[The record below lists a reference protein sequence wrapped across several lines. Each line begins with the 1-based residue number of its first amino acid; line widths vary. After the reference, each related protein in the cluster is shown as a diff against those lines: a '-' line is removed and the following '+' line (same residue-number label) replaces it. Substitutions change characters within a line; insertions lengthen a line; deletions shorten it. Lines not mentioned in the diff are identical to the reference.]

1 MLAQLKVV
9 PGNQQKPGI
18 GFTSDSR
25 TGFFLKQGKVWVSL
39 NGVTVFPLT
48 YRKFEQLQG
57 TQDGANTSFTCS
69 SSIKAGSEIVS
80 INGVPQ
86 KISEHYTVLNN
97 TIIFDDAPLSGEVLL
112 INYEEIDS

>member
-25 TGFFLKQGKVWVSL
+25 TGFFLKQGKIWVSL

-48 YRKFEQLQG
+48 YRRFEQLQG
-57 TQDGANTSFTCS
+57 TQDGVNDTFTCTS
-69 SSIKAGSEIVS
+69 TIKTGSEIVS
-80 INGVPQ
+80 INGIPQ
-86 KISEHYTVLNN
+86 KLSDHYTIVGN
-97 TIIFDDAPLSGEVLL
+97 TVTFDEPPLSNEVLL
-112 INYEEIDS
+112 INYEEF